1 MFERLIDEN
10 DVVTA
15 ALCCMDKSDLV
26 LTPSDVLIL
35 KDALA
40 LLAPFEE
47 TTREISGETFI
58 SISKIIPMARSLQ
71 LMISKSTSTRPLK
84 LELIEQM
91 RQRFT
96 NMEGNLLL
104 SLSTLLDPRF
114 KKLGFVDSN
123 KYKEAVQYLTGEI
136 GNLVELDEPTI
147 THWFWA
153 ALDEKVATS
162 RSTTVTAS
170 ATVLVRSFLDQH
182 NITRTD
188 NPLTWWSNMSKSF
201 SMLVPIAKQYL
212 AIPGTSVPSERLF
225 SKAGELISA
234 KRASVKS
241 KNVELILFLNKSL

>member
-1 MFERLIDEN
+1 
-10 DVVTA
+10 
-15 ALCCMDKSDLV
+15 MDKSDLV

-35 KDALA
+35 KDALV

-47 TTREISGETFI
+47 ATREISGETFI

-104 SLSTLLDPRF
+104 LLSTLLDPRF

-136 GNLVELDEPTI
+136 GNLVEQDEPTI
-147 THWFWA
+147 TQSSTGLTGSGLWA

-162 RSTTVTAS
+162 RSITVTAS

-188 NPLTWWSNMSKSF
+188 NPLAWWSNMSKSF

-212 AIPGTSVPSERLF
+212 AIPGISVPSERLF

-241 KNVELILFLNKSL
+241 KNVDLKIKVYDQT

>member
-1 MFERLIDEN
+1 
-10 DVVTA
+10 
-15 ALCCMDKSDLV
+15 MDTFDLV

-47 TTREISGETFI
+47 ATREISGETFI

-104 SLSTLLDPRF
+104 SFSTVLDPRF

-136 GNLVELDEPTI
+136 GNLVEQDEPTI
-147 THWFWA
+147 TQSSTGLTGSGLWA

-162 RSTTVTAS
+162 RSITVTAS
-170 ATVLVRSFLDQH
+170 ATVLVRS
-182 NITRTD
+182 
-188 NPLTWWSNMSKSF
+188 
-201 SMLVPIAKQYL
+201 
-212 AIPGTSVPSERLF
+212 
-225 SKAGELISA
+225 
-234 KRASVKS
+234 
-241 KNVELILFLNKSL
+241 SLRNCKL